1 MRKKNKIKRSAS
13 MLVGDYVKVS
23 EKQCRKCVFS
33 GNSTSL
39 GIKIKC
45 SPSSKSKV
53 VFHQTQGWV
62 CFSFSEKV

>member
-1 MRKKNKIKRSAS
+1 MRRKNKIKRSAS
-13 MLVGDYVKVS
+13 RLTEAYVKVS

-33 GNSTSL
+33 DNSTSL

-45 SPSSKSKV
+45 SPSSKPKV
-53 VFHQTQGWV
+53 VFHQTQGWI